1 MVVRY
6 GCFVGKDDFDKM
18 APADNGAWVKY
29 KDYTKRIAELE
40 KAYDAILDDC
50 RIQEKRI
57 KELERLLQAHQTR
70 GNTPTKPMGGD

>member
-6 GCFVGKDDFDKM
+6 GSLCGNDDYQEM
-18 APADNGAWVKY
+18 AEADDGAWVKY
-29 KDYTKRIAELE
+29 EDYTKRIAELE

-57 KELERLLQAHQTR
+57 KKLKRLLQAHQTR
-70 GNTPTKPMGGD
+70 ANTPTKPMKGD

>member
-29 KDYTKRIAELE
+29 EDYA
-40 KAYDAILDDC
+40 
-50 RIQEKRI
+50 
-57 KELERLLQAHQTR
+57 ELERLLQAHQTN
-70 GNTPTKPMGGD
+70 GNISEAHREDK